1 MKQSYLLFIFFC
13 LPFLSSA
20 SNDPPAEKDNRDE
33 YQVHIARTSEKIRID
48 GDLNESVWQSADK
61 AGDFWMNFPVDD
73 EKANP
78 KTEVQLTY
86 DDNFLYIAATCY
98 GKKDYVIQTLKRDV
112 DFWSGDGFVLL
123 MDPLNQR
130 TNGFIFGANPMGV
143 QMESLVSGSTGTRG
157 SRFRGVNGN
166 WDNKWFTETQIYDD
180 RWTVEIAIPFK
191 TLRYE
196 EGRTTW
202 GINFIRSDAKN
213 NAFHTW
219 TKVPIQFRSIEI
231 GYTGAL
237 IWDAAPRK
245 VKGNIAVIPY
255 VTGGLNQDF
264 VADDINERDLNTNF
278 NAGLDAKIAV
288 SSSLNLDLT
297 LNPDFSQ
304 VEVDQQ
310 VTNLSRFNIRFPERR
325 TFFLENSE
333 IFEDFGSRSAR
344 PFFSRKIGLDE
355 DGNSIPILY
364 GLRLSGN
371 ATKNARVG
379 LMNIHTNGDED
390 SYGQNYTAFAVHH
403 RVFSRSTVK
412 GYVLNRVAA
421 DGGELIA
428 EDYGR
433 NAGLEFNYLSKNGK
447 TRSWV
452 GYNHSFKKGIDD
464 KNYSFKLG
472 GNYANKE
479 WSFFASYNFV
489 HDNYYADMG
498 FLNMEQVYDPLQDT
512 TFRQGNH
519 SFWVSGSRTFFAD
532 RKSKINTHKINVR
545 NGVYHTP
552 SGDLYERRT
561 SGEYEL
567 QLQNT
572 ARATFEV
579 SNIAISLLR
588 PLNFTDDEFE
598 DIPVDD
604 YIYSSVELRYRS
616 DRRNSF
622 VYEVEFLRGGFY
634 NGKRTSILLG
644 LNYRTQ
650 PWGNFGVQFNFNDL
664 DFPDPYGST
673 QLFLVGPK
681 AEISFSKNLFW
692 TTFLQYNTQAD
703 NFNINSRLQWRF
715 KPMSDFFL
723 VYTDNYS
730 VDVFAPK
737 NRALVFKMNYWLNL

>member
-1 MKQSYLLFIFFC
+1 MRQFYFLLILLC
-13 LPFLSSA
+13 SPFLTIA
-20 SNDPPAEKDNRDE
+20 NNDPDGDKDNRDE
-33 YQVHIARTSEKIRID
+33 FQVRIARTSEKIKID
-48 GDLNESVWQSADK
+48 GELNEAVWKSADK

-112 DFWSGDGFVLL
+112 DFWDGDGFVML

-130 TNGFIFGANPMGV
+130 TNGFIFGSNPLGV

-166 WDNKWFTETQIYDD
+166 WDNKWFNETKIYED

-219 TKVPIQFRSIEI
+219 TKVPLQFRSIEI

-237 IWDAAPRK
+237 IWDVAPK
-245 VKGNIAVIPY
+245 KMKGNIAVIPY
-255 VTGGLNQDF
+255 VTGGTNRDF
-264 VADDINERDLNTNF
+264 RAEDVNDRDLKATY

-288 SSSLNLDLT
+288 TSSLNLDLT

-310 VTNLSRFNIRFPERR
+310 VTNLSRFNVRFPERR
-325 TFFLENSE
+325 TFFLENSD
-333 IFEDFGSRSAR
+333 IFEDFGTGSTR
-344 PFFSRKIGLDE
+344 PFFSRRIGLDE

-371 ATKNARVG
+371 ATKNARIG

-390 SYGQNYTAFAVHH
+390 SFGQNYTAVAFNQ
-403 RVFSRSTVK
+403 RVLDRSTVK
-412 GYVLNRVAA
+412 GYFLNRVAA
-421 DGGELIA
+421 DGGELVKG
-428 EDYGR
+428 DWGR
-433 NAGLEFNYLSKNGK
+433 NAGLEFTYLSKNGR
-447 TRSWV
+447 TRSWA
-452 GYNHSFKKGIDD
+452 GYNHSFKDGYTDD
-464 KNYSFKLG
+464 NFSVKAGGGYSS
-472 GNYANKE
+472 KE
-479 WSFFASYNFV
+479 WSFFGSYSYV
-489 HDNYYADMG
+489 GTNYFADMG
-498 FLNMEQVYDPLQDT
+498 FLRIDEVYDPLQDT
-512 TFRQGNH
+512 TYRQGNH
-519 SFWVSGSRTFFAD
+519 SVFVNASRTFFAD
-532 RKSKINTHKINVR
+532 RKSKINTHKLNIR
-545 NGVYHTP
+545 NFSLFTP
-552 SGDLYERRT
+552 EFDSYERRT
-561 SGEYEL
+561 TGEYEI
-567 QLQNT
+567 QLRNT
-572 ARATFEV
+572 ARASAEFNHTW
-579 SNIAISLLR
+579 ISLLR

-598 DIPVDD
+598 DIPLAE
-604 YIYSSVELRYRS
+604 YSYSAVELKYRS
-616 DRRNSF
+616 DRRNTF
-622 VYEVEFLRGGFY
+622 VYEIELLRGGFY
-634 NGKRTSILLG
+634 SGKRTSIQLG

-650 PWGNFGVQFNFNDL
+650 PWGNFGIQFNFNDL

-673 QLFLVGPK
+673 QLFLIGPK

-730 VDVFAPK
+730 VDIFAPK
-737 NRALVFKMNYWLNL
+737 NRAIVFKMNYWLNL